1 MSSPQIAAI
10 DSVEPC
16 PAPEPALP
24 GPPST
29 SPPSPTASLPSVAIA
44 PIPNLSSMLITP
56 ATYSGVHVLQQADAN
71 GEPVMRRAKDDYINA
86 TQVLRAAGFPKTQRT
101 KILERDISGGVHEK
115 GTWVPLETAIRLAR
129 KHNVNELLTPLFS
142 YTLEAGPRSEIF
154 KSMGK
159 FAKPYRIPRGPK
171 PGPGEIQTGARGA
184 TSRFANAFGD
194 TDSDDDSDMIQN
206 FGDSDEDEYPGGNGE
221 PTKGSKDVPPKNG
234 MMSYD
239 SSATDGNDDP
249 VSRRESRKQR
259 SSRLSTP
266 QPLSF
271 LTANT
276 SNNDS
281 ASTDNEDSNNRFQ
294 KRHQSA
300 TSASQPP
307 QANATSAD
315 PPVPVKRGPGR
326 PKGSKNRTN
335 SSSPGAS
342 VFSTFNSRRGETPEN
357 LTKRAAANAA
367 IAAIAGESHLQSNG
381 LYRVGGRGR
390 GRGSVGP
397 SSTGSG
403 TRIPQTPDRSFSE
416 TTNGAVGAGSTNLS
430 NAMDRNFSRK
440 QAIERD
446 TAELMDPYKVLEFGV
461 DLSDS
466 DSCDGEDM
474 SNNQNRKAIDCATGR
489 TDSEF
494 LAPGMFTGQTGY
506 KRKGNTL
513 LRGVRPKKPKPVS
526 QKAHTTGKLTQCESC
541 GNLTTFKWKQNYPI
555 GGKYGMLLCNLC
567 GLRNC
572 LKRNSDNVQDDEDD
586 SASESSNPL
595 SRWTIIGDLEFDG
608 WSDSAETIA
617 LKAKLADIE
626 IGCSKLIRL
635 LNAVQREDAGVD
647 RALRRTIIACRRV
660 KKSTMRLFPS
670 VSFGEGEDADK
681 PDSKYISESIDID
694 EDRADWGKE
703 TAENFISAVLTRAGN
718 RSISFSA

>member
-115 GTWVPLETAIRLAR
+115 VQGGFHMFQGTWVPLETAIRLAR

-249 VSRRESRKQR
+249 V
-259 SSRLSTP
+259 
-266 QPLSF
+266 
-271 LTANT
+271 
-276 SNNDS
+276 
-281 ASTDNEDSNNRFQ
+281 
-294 KRHQSA
+294 
-300 TSASQPP
+300 
-307 QANATSAD
+307 
-315 PPVPVKRGPGR
+315 
-326 PKGSKNRTN
+326 
-335 SSSPGAS
+335 SSPGAS

-555 GGKYGMLLCNLC
+555 GGEYGMLLCNLC